1 MGQRL
6 GAAEDGESTLLVA
19 FVISPVSIFF
29 LNGLLL
35 ERFIRGVS
43 PHHPITPSYPPPHFF
58 GGGAEERDGEPGGSV
73 SLG

>member
-6 GAAEDGESTLLVA
+6 EAAEDWESSLLVA
-19 FVISPVSIFF
+19 SEISPVSIFF

-43 PHHPITPSYPPPHFF
+43 PHHPITPSYPPPHFL
-58 GGGAEERDGEPGGSV
+58 GGGAEGRDAEPGGSV